1 MKSEIQG
8 LAKDALHILTLCQ
21 DISKDE
27 YNHKGL
33 CRRIERICSI
43 SMAMAAD
50 AEELLASIKIAEAES

>member
-8 LAKDALHILTLCQ
+8 LANDALHILNLCQ

-27 YNHKGL
+27 YNRKGL

-43 SMAMAAD
+43 SMAMTTD
-50 AEELLASIKIAEAES
+50 AEELLHSIKIAEAES

>member
-8 LAKDALHILTLCQ
+8 LANDALHILNLCQ

-50 AEELLASIKIAEAES
+50 AETLLHSLDMQEESD

>member
-8 LAKDALHILTLCQ
+8 LANDALHILTLCQ

-50 AEELLASIKIAEAES
+50 AKELLASIKIAEAES

>member
-27 YNHKGL
+27 YNRKGL

-43 SMAMAAD
+43 SMAMATD
-50 AEELLASIKIAEAES
+50 AKTLLHSLNMQGESD

>member
-8 LAKDALHILTLCQ
+8 LANDALHILNLCQ

-27 YNHKGL
+27 YNRKGL

-43 SMAMAAD
+43 SMAMATD
-50 AEELLASIKIAEAES
+50 AKTLLHSLNMQGESD